1 MREVME
7 TEEIVAAEE
16 LLRATENFWDDPQNI
31 MILLYLLQ
39 IYDEDPLKG
48 C

>member
-1 MREVME
+1 MDRDEFIAARDLLRE
-7 TEEIVAAEE
+7 TED
-16 LLRATENFWDDPQNI
+16 FWDDESHI